1 VNCLDYRRQ
10 LLAGAGEPDAMRVH
24 RLQCAGCAVEWQEHE
39 VLEKE
44 LRHALEVPVPESFAD
59 RMATAQVAQRRK
71 FLAAAATALVAAGAG
86 GYAWLARQDPL
97 ALACIDFV
105 MKEEAKSIMMGA
117 MPRAEAE
124 VAIASTVPLG
134 RLESLGQVKHIGPC
148 PFNGATAYH
157 VVLAVPQGKVTLLVM
172 PSSPMRGKRYAVKE
186 GLHAAVVAMNNGSVG
201 IVGSDAAVVDSVAGA
216 LRS

>member
-1 VNCLDYRRQ
+1 MNCLDYRRQ
-10 LLAGAGEPDAMRVH
+10 LLTGADETDAMRVH
-24 RLQCAGCAVEWQEHE
+24 RLQCAGCTAEWQEHAAFE
-39 VLEKE
+39 GE
-44 LRHALEVPVPESFAD
+44 LRNALEIPVPQGFAE
-59 RMATAQVAQRRK
+59 RMATAQATRRRR
-71 FLAAAATALVAAGAG
+71 FLATAATALVAAGTG
-86 GYAWLARQDPL
+86 GYAWLARKDPL
-97 ALACIDFV
+97 ALACIDWV

-172 PSSPMRGKRYAVKE
+172 PSSPMPGYRHAAKE
-186 GLHAAVVAMNNGSVG
+186 GMHAAVIGMKSGSVG

-216 LRS
+216 LRA